1 MADNAAPKATGE
13 YATVIGPDAR
23 FKGELTFTG
32 GVRIDGQLEGSI
44 ETQGKVLVSE
54 GGEVKAEVKASNITL
69 EGRLVG
75 NVAAQDRVELK
86 ASARMEGDVRASK
99 LLVVE
104 GATFV
109 GRCEVGPDVKATVE
123 RTGKNGSAA
132 ETMRPAA
139 AGAPRK

>member
-1 MADNAAPKATGE
+1 MADNVTPKATGE

-32 GVRIDGQLEGSI
+32 GVRIDGHFEGSI

-54 GGEVKAEVKASNITL
+54 GGELRAEVKATSVTL

-75 NVAAQDRVELK
+75 NLAAQDRVELK
-86 ASARMEGDVRASK
+86 ASARMEGDVRAAK

-109 GRCEVGPDVKATVE
+109 GRCEVGPDVKSTIE
-123 RTGKNGSAA
+123 RAGKNGNAV
-132 ETMRPAA
+132 EGMRPVA
-139 AGAPRK
+139 AGAARK

>member
-1 MADNAAPKATGE
+1 MADSTPVKAGDF
-13 YATVIGPDAR
+13 ATVIGPDAR

-32 GVRIDGQLEGSI
+32 GVRIDGKFEGSI

-54 GGEVKAEVKASNITL
+54 GGELKAEVKANNVTL

-75 NVAAQDRVELK
+75 NLAAKDRVELK
-86 ASARMEGDVRASK
+86 ASARMEGDVRAAK

-109 GRCEVGPDVKATVE
+109 GRCEVGPDVKSTVD
-123 RTGKNGSAA
+123 RPGKNGNAA
-132 ETMRPAA
+132 EGMRPVTT
-139 AGAPRK
+139 GEVRK

>member
-1 MADNAAPKATGE
+1 MADNATPKATGE

-32 GVRIDGQLEGSI
+32 GVRIDGKFEGSI

-54 GGEVKAEVKASNITL
+54 GGELKAEVKANNVTL

-75 NVAAQDRVELK
+75 NLAAKDRVELK
-86 ASARMEGDVRASK
+86 ASARMEGDVRAAK

-104 GATFV
+104 GATVV
-109 GRCEVGPDVKATVE
+109 GRCEVGPDVMSPVD
-123 RTGKNGSAA
+123 RPGKNGNAA
-132 ETMRPAA
+132 EGMRPVTT
-139 AGAPRK
+139 GEVRK